1 MNDYRLN
8 PPRYTVFV
16 YLDDSSMNDTYECMD
31 MEEVESCLYWLG
43 HNPEDSYI
51 MDWETGRRVYTVK

>member
-1 MNDYRLN
+1 MNENRF
-8 PPRYTVFV
+8 PPARYTVFV
-16 YLDDSSMNDTYECMD
+16 YLTDANDTYECMD

-43 HNPEDSYI
+43 QNAEDSYI